1 VFAVE
6 ARLENEAG
14 ERVLAAA
21 EGSSKKEAQ
30 QRAAE
35 LALMSWSEV
44 SQSKTRGER

>member
-1 VFAVE
+1 M
-6 ARLENEAG
+6 ENEAG

-35 LALMSWSEV
+35 LALLHWNGAGET
-44 SQSKTRGER
+44 KTRSVR